1 MKIVI
6 AVDSFKGSLSSNDAG
21 RIISDAAQKIF
32 PDSVLKIY
40 PVADGGEGTIDSLVH
55 GLNGKIINVDVSN
68 PLGDKISCRYG
79 LINDLAVI
87 EMAECSGL
95 TLVPIDKRNP
105 LNTTTFGLGE
115 IILDAV
121 KNSARKFLIGIGGS
135 ATNDCG
141 IGMLSALSHGKILF
155 GKDLENIEPNFDLDP
170 VLKQCE
176 FKIACDV
183 DNPLTG
189 ENGCSAVYGP
199 QKGATPEIVQTMD
212 LWIKNFAD
220 KITTDSKSGDGA
232 AGGLGFAF
240 RTFLNAE
247 LIPGIDLVLDTIGID
262 QDLSDADLVVTGE
275 GMIDFQTS
283 RGKAPVG
290 IAQRAKK
297 LNPNAIVT
305 AFCGSAGKNSEAVN
319 SNGIDAF
326 FPILRTVDTLENVM
340 KKNTAEKNLFST
352 AEQVF
357 RLIQIQNLFR

>member
-1 MKIVI
+1 MKIVV

-21 RIISDAAQKIF
+21 KIISDAARKIF
-32 PDSVLKIY
+32 PECVLKIY

-55 GLNGKIINVDVSN
+55 GLNGRIINVDVSN

-95 TLVPIDKRNP
+95 TLIPIEKRNP

-121 KNSARKFLIGIGGS
+121 KNSARRFLIGIGGS

-155 GKDLENIEPNFDLDP
+155 GKDLENIEPSFDLDSI
-170 VLKQCE
+170 LKQCE

-212 LWIKNFAD
+212 HWIKNFAS
-220 KITTDSKSGDGA
+220 KISTDSKPGDGA

-297 LNPNAIVT
+297 LNPNAIVI

-319 SNGIDAF
+319 SHGIDAF
-326 FPILRTVDTLENVM
+326 FPILRSVDTLENVM

-357 RLIQIQNLFR
+357 RLISVSMNW